1 MLGLRYL
8 KYQTYLHS
16 SNLEALVLAQY
27 TKGEK
32 WVLKLR
38 TSEGQILYTTSK
50 EHLKDL
56 TYKKISLYGKSA
68 PCDFLQSL
76 KSCFFITY
84 SFSLLPSTPP
94 PLLTWIENQ
103 HSTPLMSKLFQS
115 LFFATTLP
123 KEWRDWSSKLH
134 ISHLFA
140 ISGLH
145 LGILAWVLYFLLSK
159 PYKFFQSRHFPYRN
173 SAFDL
178 GVIITLILLVYAWIL
193 DFPPAFVRAFVMSAV
208 GLLFVWSHIKIVSF
222 SFLLFCMLVILAL
235 FPQFLFNFGFWFSV
249 CGVYFILLFFKY
261 FSTQKQ
267 GIAKILYLALML
279 NTFLFFQMLP
289 LSHLIF
295 PIFSPF
301 ALCAIALSV
310 IFPLFFIGALLAHLF
325 GVGYVFDDALHWG
338 LSLPMPWADFHTPF
352 YFALPYVL
360 LCILALKY
368 RWSYYATLGFGGV
381 FYAFLMIKMLG

>member
-1 MLGLRYL
+1 MLICSFLFCAMLGLRYL

-279 NTFLFFQMLP
+279 NTFLFFSNASTLAFN
-289 LSHLIF
+289 LSDFLSFCIVCDCF
-295 PIFSPF
+295 ECDFSP
-301 ALCAIALSV
+301 
-310 IFPLFFIGALLAHLF
+310 LF
-325 GVGYVFDDALHWG
+325 YW
-338 LSLPMPWADFHTPF
+338 
-352 YFALPYVL
+352 
-360 LCILALKY
+360 C
-368 RWSYYATLGFGGV
+368 TLGSSFWSRV
-381 FYAFLMIKMLG
+381 CF